1 MKYKVVLLI
10 IIAISTIGFTVFDIF
25 YEKKEDIE
33 SLYIQVPI
41 ASKSINKYET
51 ITEEDI
57 KYTSVYK
64 DFVQNSNIILD
75 TNSIIGKHSSGNI
88 SENDFFY
95 ASGIVTEIYD
105 SQDYESL

>member
-41 ASKSINKYET
+41 ASKSINKYASFKPV
-51 ITEEDI
+51 IV
-57 KYTSVYK
+57 VYSRP
-64 DFVQNSNIILD
+64 DP
-75 TNSIIGKHSSGNI
+75 
-88 SENDFFY
+88 
-95 ASGIVTEIYD
+95 
-105 SQDYESL
+105 